1 MYKWHFLKLA
11 RNAHK
16 SPRLNWGVS
25 NYPKAENRAINGVL
39 NVINGGL
46 GVLSRVMLS
55 LSKHFVTFRQA
66 QCDKSKVGCE

>member
-1 MYKWHFLKLA
+1 MYKWHFLILA

-16 SPRLNWGVS
+16 SPRLNLGVF

-46 GVLSRVMLS
+46 EGLIKNFLHRFKNILSFWERE
-55 LSKHFVTFRQA
+55 
-66 QCDKSKVGCE
+66 G